1 MYIIPL
7 NGITPLNTMS
17 QNTAVKDTQT
27 AGSFVDIFKNALDNV
42 EQTQKVVEQDNIKA
56 TLGEVDNLH
65 EIQIN
70 AQKAALALETFVS
83 MKNTAVEAY
92 SEVMRMNI

>member
-1 MYIIPL
+1 MFIVPL
-7 NGITPLNTMS
+7 NGITPLETMS
-17 QNTAVKDTQT
+17 QNKVKDTAT
-27 AGSFVDIFKNALDNV
+27 TGSFADIFKESLKNV
-42 EQTQKVVEQDNIKA
+42 EDTQKIVAQDNIRA